1 MPGSTSAMAPTGRS
15 AGAGAAPVQ
24 LPMAEYTV
32 ESVDCEAAAVLM
44 AELSAAS
51 IAGPHVRVR
60 S

>member
-1 MPGSTSAMAPTGRS
+1 MAPTGRS

-32 ESVDCEAAAVLM
+32 ESVDCEAAEVLM